1 MQIRRTKL
9 NHLPE
14 AGTHQD
20 YERVLIYCAIFCTSL
35 CSPEQTDT
43 RTHTK
48 PQTLCP
54 AMTGPCQQRA
64 AGRVRS
70 LFSQRKCVTAKCL
83 SLEDDSIQAFTL
95 ALAEHKQGGGGGG
108 NVALFVSLRACT
120 CLCVCAIC
128 LCTIIPSQGLLPLL
142 PPLPP
147 SHSPPSPTSLFSPR
161 RLQAHS
167 IIGAFDCIL
176 D

>member
-95 ALAEHKQGGGGGG
+95 ALAEHKRGGRRRRKRCAFCESAR
-108 NVALFVSLRACT
+108 VYVSV
-120 CLCVCAIC
+120 CVCNMFVHYYPLAGPPPPPPPA
-128 LCTIIPSQGLLPLL
+128 PSLSLPSL
-142 PPLPP
+142 PHLPFLSSP
-147 SHSPPSPTSLFSPR
+147 SSSTFHYWRF
-161 RLQAHS
+161 
-167 IIGAFDCIL
+167 
-176 D
+176 